1 MIVIYTHRQTTQQDG
16 VNEMNDIID
25 AANYIKSIDA
35 TQIEKTQAICGLI
48 SSEFTPNK
56 FESVQEYFNSVSKI
70 ISAMFKHDVFSN
82 SQECKNE
89 VMNLIVSCG
98 LKASLSIEESFKL
111 VNVDLIEIYNEL
123 KK

>member
-1 MIVIYTHRQTTQQDG
+1 
-16 VNEMNDIID
+16 MNNIIE
-25 AANYIKSIDA
+25 AANYIKSINA
-35 TQIEKTQAICGLI
+35 TQIEKTQAVCGLI

-56 FESVQEYFNSVSKI
+56 FENLQEYFKSISKI
-70 ISAMFKHDVFSN
+70 ISAMFKYEVFSN

-98 LKASLSIEESFKL
+98 LKAGLNIEESFKL
-111 VNVDLIEIYNEL
+111 VNIDLIDIYNEL

>member
-1 MIVIYTHRQTTQQDG
+1 MI
-16 VNEMNDIID
+16 DIID

-48 SSEFTPNK
+48 SLEFTPNK
-56 FESVQEYFNSVSKI
+56 FESVQEYFNSISKI
-70 ISAMFKHDVFSN
+70 ISTMFKYEVFSN

-89 VMNLIVSCG
+89 VMNLIVFCG
-98 LKASLSIEESFKL
+98 LKAGLNIEESFKL

>member
-1 MIVIYTHRQTTQQDG
+1 MIVIYTHRQTTRKNG

-70 ISAMFKHDVFSN
+70 INAMFKHDVFSN
-82 SQECKNE
+82 SQECKN
-89 VMNLIVSCG
+89 
-98 LKASLSIEESFKL
+98 
-111 VNVDLIEIYNEL
+111 
-123 KK
+123 

>member
-1 MIVIYTHRQTTQQDG
+1 
-16 VNEMNDIID
+16 MNDIID

-56 FESVQEYFNSVSKI
+56 FESVQEYFNSISKI
-70 ISAMFKHDVFSN
+70 ISAMFKYEVFSN
-82 SQECKNE
+82 TQECKNE

-98 LKASLSIEESFKL
+98 LKAGLNIEESLKL
-111 VNVDLIEIYNEL
+111 VNLDLVEIYNEL

>member
-1 MIVIYTHRQTTQQDG
+1 
-16 VNEMNDIID
+16 MNNIID
-25 AANYIKSIDA
+25 AANYIKSINA

-56 FESVQEYFNSVSKI
+56 FESVQEYFNSISKI
-70 ISAMFKHDVFSN
+70 ISAMFKYEVFSN
-82 SQECKNE
+82 TQECKNE
-89 VMNLIVSCG
+89 IMNLIVSCG
-98 LKASLSIEESFKL
+98 LKAGLNIEESLKL

>member
-1 MIVIYTHRQTTQQDG
+1 
-16 VNEMNDIID
+16 MNNIID
-25 AANYIKSIDA
+25 AANYIKSINA
-35 TQIEKTQAICGLI
+35 TQIEKTQAICCLI

-70 ISAMFKHDVFSN
+70 ISAMFKYEVFSN
-82 SQECKNE
+82 SQECNNE
-89 VMNLIVSCG
+89 VMNLIVLCG
-98 LKASLSIEESFKL
+98 LKAGFNIEESFKL

>member
-1 MIVIYTHRQTTQQDG
+1 MVIYTHRQTTQQDG

-48 SSEFTPNK
+48 SLEFTPNK
-56 FESVQEYFNSVSKI
+56 FESVQEYFNSISKI
-70 ISAMFKHDVFSN
+70 ISTMFKYEVFSN

-89 VMNLIVSCG
+89 VMNLIVFCG
-98 LKASLSIEESFKL
+98 LKAGLNIEESFKL